1 MNISFTC
8 ISLSGGYG
16 HFYGITNS
24 TDNITIKLT
33 NISLADFNFSNKR
46 SNYLYVIA
54 NYIFA
59 HTASTIESS
68 TISMKNI
75 NSINVYVLAYYLGY
89 NNGSSNLTLSNT
101 AIDVTDITSKYFYK
115 RVYYSYPDSYL
126 IIDSSNITIDGVA
139 YCDDETYSRDKIND
153 TFS

>member
-1 MNISFTC
+1 
-8 ISLSGGYG
+8 
-16 HFYGITNS
+16 
-24 TDNITIKLT
+24 
-33 NISLADFNFSNKR
+33 
-46 SNYLYVIA
+46 
-54 NYIFA
+54 
-59 HTASTIESS
+59 
-68 TISMKNI
+68 MKNI